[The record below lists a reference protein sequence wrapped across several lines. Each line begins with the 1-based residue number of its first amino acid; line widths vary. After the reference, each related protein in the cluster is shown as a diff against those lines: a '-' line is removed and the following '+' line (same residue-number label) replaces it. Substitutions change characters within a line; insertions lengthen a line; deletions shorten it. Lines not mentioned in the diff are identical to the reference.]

1 MISTRERLFEKKWK
15 TLDARLRKMRSRRNS
30 GEELSGFETRPNGGR
45 MWWTEKVLR
54 AENCRSSLIPNELV
68 RSAFDIDDNSID
80 VDIRYSNMSEE
91 LKFFTI

>member
-45 MWWTEKVLR
+45 MRWTEKVLR
-54 AENCRSSLIPNELV
+54 AAILKTADPHLSLMN
-68 RSAFDIDDNSID
+68 
-80 VDIRYSNMSEE
+80 
-91 LKFFTI
+91 

>member
-54 AENCRSSLIPNELV
+54 AAILKTVDPHLSLMN
-68 RSAFDIDDNSID
+68 
-80 VDIRYSNMSEE
+80 
-91 LKFFTI
+91 

>member
-45 MWWTEKVLR
+45 MCWTEKVLR
-54 AENCRSSLIPNELV
+54 AAILKTADPHLSLMN
-68 RSAFDIDDNSID
+68 
-80 VDIRYSNMSEE
+80 
-91 LKFFTI
+91 